1 MAWGFFYPLRDKRGM
16 VRSNR
21 HACGSAS
28 GCPSGP
34 AQRLRR
40 LPNGA
45 QEGAAH
51 PAGVAK
57 TRGCAG
63 PGADC
68 EEEAEA
74 TIRALQPPKR
84 TRPLIA
90 IIGINDA
97 TETTDDLMPHGILR
111 RADVADVVAL
121 ARPRAGDAVSGTQ
134 G

>member
-1 MAWGFFYPLRDKRGM
+1 M
-16 VRSNR
+16 VRR
-21 HACGSAS
+21 KARRIRPAS
-28 GCPSGP
+28 PKP
-34 AQRLRR
+34 A
-40 LPNGA
+40 A
-45 QEGAAH
+45 V
-51 PAGVAK
+51 PAPAPIA
-57 TRGCAG
+57 R
-63 PGADC
+63 
-68 EEEAEA
+68 EEAEA